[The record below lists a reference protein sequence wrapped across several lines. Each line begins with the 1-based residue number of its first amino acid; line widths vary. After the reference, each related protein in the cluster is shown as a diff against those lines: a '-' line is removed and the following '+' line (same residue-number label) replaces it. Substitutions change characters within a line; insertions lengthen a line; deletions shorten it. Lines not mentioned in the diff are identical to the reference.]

1 MQPRPPPVG
10 LPNQSHIPFFN
21 PYGVQSFP
29 QNQTMII
36 PMGTSNLNYVD
47 PVTNQQGVLTNQQRN
62 IQSHENPQRRVEGLS
77 FSLYIGRLSKEFN
90 DEFVQQILNYCGGV
104 KKWKRAKGTFG
115 FAEFTYAEGTLRAYQ
130 VLNGLR
136 IKDKK
141 IIVSIESENLKKL
154 KQFETDL
161 KQGLEP
167 LRPGTAPTQGTLSIE
182 DQLEKRNKEAL
193 EKINALIKDR
203 GFEPSKASA
212 SKSRSPSKDRSKKRS
227 RTRNDKFRVNR
238 SRSRDRRKTEHS
250 APKTSRDVVKLVPK
264 DPEKTLSTK
273 IDWNLVYEGNLIELK
288 MRKWIAERLKSY
300 LGGQEDQELT
310 NFVVG
315 LLTAKANVKQ
325 IKTELV
331 VVLEDDAENFVV
343 KMWRR
348 LIFEVLKVKYKIKDE

>member
-1 MQPRPPPVG
+1 
-10 LPNQSHIPFFN
+10 
-21 PYGVQSFP
+21 
-29 QNQTMII
+29 MII
-36 PMGTSNLNYVD
+36 PMGTNNLNYID
-47 PVTNQQGVLTNQQRN
+47 SVTNQQVLTNQQRN
-62 IQSHENPQRRVEGLS
+62 LQSHENPQRRVEGLS

-167 LRPGTAPTQGTLSIE
+167 LRPATAPTQGTLSIE
-182 DQLEKRNKEAL
+182 EQLEKRNKEAL

-212 SKSRSPSKDRSKKRS
+212 SKSRSPS
-227 RTRNDKFRVNR
+227 NNRVH
-238 SRSRDRRKTEHS
+238 RDFP
-250 APKTSRDVVKLVPK
+250 AF
-264 DPEKTLSTK
+264 
-273 IDWNLVYEGNLIELK
+273 LK
-288 MRKWIAERLKSY
+288 MK
-300 LGGQEDQELT
+300 
-310 NFVVG
+310 
-315 LLTAKANVKQ
+315 
-325 IKTELV
+325 
-331 VVLEDDAENFVV
+331 
-343 KMWRR
+343 
-348 LIFEVLKVKYKIKDE
+348 VLKFFYFSFFSLNLHLFRFEWLRYTHKVRREMDSPTSFSNFRYPKERA